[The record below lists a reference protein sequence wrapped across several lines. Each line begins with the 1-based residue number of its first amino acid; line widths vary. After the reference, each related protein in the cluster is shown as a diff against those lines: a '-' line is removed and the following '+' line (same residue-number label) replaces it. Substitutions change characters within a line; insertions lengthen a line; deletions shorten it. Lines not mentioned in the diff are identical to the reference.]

1 MKKIIRLAVAGFGL
15 VGRRHVEAIA
25 TCADAELVAV
35 VEPAQTGRAAAADL
49 GVAVFES
56 LEACLD
62 KRIADGI
69 ILATPNSLHVDQAL
83 ACLERAV
90 PVLVEKPIATR
101 AKDAASIVARSQAL
115 GVPVLVG
122 HHRRHNPLIHAA
134 KSIIDAG
141 ELGTIRAFQAMCW
154 LYKPDPYFD
163 EAEWRRK
170 PGAGPVAVNLVHD
183 VDLMRYLCGEVRTV
197 QAVAHPSLRGF
208 ENEDLA
214 SALLE
219 LDSGAIGTITVSDS
233 IVAPWSWELTSHE
246 NPAYPPT
253 PENCYLIGG
262 SHGSLSLP
270 DLRVWRYED
279 GVRHWWSPLSS
290 EVATHEGADPLVNQ
304 ITHFAAVIRG
314 EVAPLVSAEEGM
326 RSLQVVEA
334 IQCSTERGVRID
346 LSQSEL

>member
-1 MKKIIRLAVAGFGL
+1 MKNIIRLAVAGFGL

-25 TCADAELVAV
+25 ASPDAELVAV
-35 VEPAQTGRAAAADL
+35 VEPTQSGRDAAAGL
-49 GVAVFES
+49 GVAVFEN

-69 ILATPNSLHVDQAL
+69 ILATPNMLHVDQAL
-83 ACLERAV
+83 ACLDQAV
-90 PVLVEKPIATR
+90 PVLVEKPIAVR
-101 AKDAASIVARSQAL
+101 AQDAASIVERSRVL

-134 KSIIDAG
+134 KAVIEAG
-141 ELGTIRAFQAMCW
+141 GLGTIRAFQAMCW
-154 LYKPDPYFD
+154 LYKPDQYFD

-183 VDLMRYLCGEVRTV
+183 VDLMRYLCGEVRAV
-197 QAVAHPSLRGF
+197 QAVARPALRGY
-208 ENEDLA
+208 ENEDIA

-219 LDSGAIGTITVSDS
+219 LHSGAVGTITVSDS
-233 IVAPWSWELTSHE
+233 IVAPWSWELTSRE

-270 DLRVWRYED
+270 ELRVWRYED
-279 GVRHWWSPLSS
+279 GVRHWWSPLASTVGRH
-290 EVATHEGADPLVNQ
+290 EVADPLVNQ
-304 ITHFAAVIRG
+304 ISHFAAVIRG
-314 EVAPLVSAEEGM
+314 EMPPLVSAEEGV

-334 IQCSTERGVRID
+334 IQRSTERGERI
-346 LSQSEL
+346 ELG